1 MKQTSKL
8 TKENMM
14 NEINEYGY
22 NENNLYEII
31 TWFYEIDEIN
41 SIDEAYK
48 ILKDNKINYKEFCS
62 MVNEYYVDYEYE
74 KSH

>member
-48 ILKDNKINYKEFCS
+48 ILKGNKINYKEFCS